1 MKDDISVD
9 EQIAVM
15 RYNQVVYMERM
26 KCSYWDYMNTPVDF
40 ISDVVKILWM
50 IDEKNNPSKKRL

>member
-40 ISDVVKILWM
+40 ISDVVKIL
-50 IDEKNNPSKKRL
+50 